1 MKKYLLLTLL
11 MAAIDPLTTLADTI
25 ITFSD
30 PNVKAICVE
39 NWDTNG
45 DGELSE
51 EEAAAVESLG
61 VVFRENS
68 SITSFDELEYFTGL
82 TSISDYAFENC
93 VNLSSISFPDG
104 ITSIGRQAFRECNSM
119 VTFDIPNSVTYM
131 GPSAF
136 EGCNILVSFVIPDG
150 ITSINQLFP
159 GCYSMTSVTIPN
171 SVTTISGYSFYY
183 CSSLTSITIP
193 SSVSV
198 IGSYAFGNCDNLTT
212 VTVGNETPVAIS
224 ENVFS
229 NRTNATLYVP
239 EGCKAAYQ
247 TAPYWN
253 EFKEIIEDQII
264 TFADATVKALCVAK
278 WDTNGDGELSQIEA
292 MAVKDLGDTFCGN
305 STITTFNEL
314 QYFTGLTS
322 IGKGSKLSLNE
333 IPFWAHIDEWGLQ
346 APKRNTVAPKWAI
359 GESTDMP
366 YGDPSVKAFADLSE
380 YAKLIITFSEGA
392 PRILLNRDVDEGQW
406 NEVESQSHLIDNTR
420 AGWSDRYFTTNG
432 NMITVDLK
440 QLVNDK
446 GFAHLHAIKG
456 ANWENVTITSMIV
469 VTDDSPASGNNI
481 TAEEAMG
488 LSYCSSL
495 SSITI
500 PANVNIIGDYAFLG
514 CSGLSSLTIP
524 NSVTFIGDY
533 AFSGCS
539 GLTSEEIPNSV
550 ISIGDYAFN
559 GCSGLTS
566 VSLQE
571 GLTCIGNYAFQNCS
585 GLTSFFIPSSVT
597 IIGNKA
603 FFGCNGITSVV
614 SQITEPFAIDN
625 SCFNVDNSTWTT
637 ATLYVPAD
645 SKSLYKATDGW
656 KNFSKINSF
665 GGVTITIT
673 VTDDR
678 NSDISDKVSIIW
690 KDADGKT
697 IGTGKRLGGIEEDT
711 YLYYSVELNEELG
724 RVYHEVKMQEV
735 KADNIA
741 LKCQLEKI
749 GRINLEGRVSAS
761 DIENAVATVSIKQ
774 MLNGKWEQTYTTQA
788 NKQGEF
794 SVEVFDDE
802 ADITISSE
810 GYFSSTIHRDGFSG
824 NGYVG
829 VIPINLLTGFSI
841 AANITIQNAT
851 TANEET
857 KTTAWTEGL
866 NNIEFTITNITKR
879 QPITDFTVQNG
890 NIIIKTGASIGDKIN
905 LTAIS
910 KEGLFAES
918 TTMFIIVDGANFFD
932 LQLTE
937 LGGIN
942 ATYATSSNG
951 CTSGYLYDSNNIL
964 ITKGSYTGETLSLRH
979 LKNGVYTLVT
989 MGNSLLLGSL
999 SNLADLSS
1007 VGLREGTDYVATH
1020 VVVVDGELTTVSV
1033 NEVPRLDETRFY
1045 YTTDNTYF
1053 NANKASVTAGN
1064 YLTLQAKI
1072 DFKTEYKDNT
1082 NDVTLL
1088 IDLPEGCQLVE
1099 QSVIA
1104 NRKAVAHTLN
1114 NNRLTIPL
1122 NKEQYESQIR
1132 FCVIPT
1138 QNKTYNLTAMASFN
1152 IDGQVQQPIGSANF
1166 EVKGLT
1172 LTTPKKAISTNITIH
1187 GKAKGHCDV
1196 SIYDNEVFIG
1206 KTSSK
1211 ADGTWRTECELYNPY
1226 SHSFHDIYAK
1236 IITEDGTE
1244 LSSET
1249 QQVEYDKNTIVP
1261 EKVTM
1266 QYYNLE
1272 LDINYNIVFD
1282 LIKGTTTPSSYFY
1295 FPYKEWPTKNGE
1307 TEPKD
1312 FTFLANFTRNDS
1324 SLIKNVNI
1332 KVLNS
1337 DGTVRTLPAS
1347 FDGKQNC
1354 WVATTKYAS
1363 TNRLPRNVKVEYDS
1377 FTKSSD
1383 EDREEPL
1390 VDQANVL
1397 ASCAHYINNYFNEKV
1412 DIIPIEDSEDY
1423 ILFEFKTKEED
1434 TPQYSRIEVVDYQV
1448 TEEMMKTHQFIYVED
1463 EDGIVG
1469 TYTEYSNNGITV
1481 YAIDVLNNIA
1491 FKIIFYNLSNLSRGE
1506 ESSKVFTKSVRAL
1519 KESVGSGRFLAG
1531 FLDNFGNLIDL
1542 LTGIKEYWSV
1552 KGDFDSMCDLIIQYS
1567 DNLEKVNQKTFDA
1580 ILAKCPDGSYKLQQD
1595 KIQQYYNAVQA
1606 TANVEAS
1613 FRDQYF
1619 MYLDQYKT
1627 KLGLSVMTFYATL
1640 GVGKAL
1646 GAMKELKFFKN
1657 ANLKLYNFLNSKF
1670 SSYVFRSTSADILSS
1685 VIGTG
1690 IGSAI
1695 GAGID
1700 QLDKIFSYKDFNE
1713 VKDKTLSWASNE
1725 YSNLLQN
1732 YIDLQNGIKKAYK
1745 KCDNDPDDDKNDN
1758 DDDFDGDGTKE
1769 KLDPSGYVYEAVLS
1783 NRLEGVTTTCYQKV
1797 MSEDM
1802 YGDLVETAV
1811 VWNAEDYSQQNP
1823 LKTDKAGF
1831 YRWDVPQGM
1840 WQVKYEKEGY
1850 ETAYSDWLPVPPPQ
1864 LDVNIGMKQSTPP
1877 TVKQMRG
1884 YGSGITIELS
1894 KYMRPETMTTEK
1906 ITVTRNGSAE
1916 AGSIELMNAE
1926 QAPLG
1931 DETYVSKVKFVPEN
1945 RFNST
1950 DLVVVTVHKE
1960 VESYCGVQMTA
1971 DHVETV
1977 KIESEV
1983 KSIVADSVVTV
1994 PYQGER
2000 ELRVVVLPKDASAG
2014 RTLKVKTSSAMIASL
2029 SDEEVTIGQDGA
2041 ATLTLGGELPG
2052 GAILDFSVD
2061 GTDVKATSRV
2071 KVVIGREIVAKPVA
2085 NISSGVTISGGTQI
2099 ELTCETE
2106 GATIYYTLDGSC
2118 PCDEAT
2124 RHKYDGPIT
2133 IATDV
2138 IVKAIAV
2145 KDDMDDSDIATFVY
2159 IVDGID
2165 GISYNNRFDAIYQD
2179 GSVVVT
2185 GAKGASCHIYDLQG
2199 REMATRLHLSNQ
2211 ATISVPK
2218 TEVYV
2223 VSVKFDDGQTVV
2235 KKVIRKL

>member
-1 MKKYLLLTLL
+1 MKKFLLLTLL

-25 ITFSD
+25 ITFVD

-51 EEAAAVESLG
+51 EEAAAVEDLG
-61 VVFRENS
+61 QVFREDS
-68 SITSFDELEYFTGL
+68 CIISFDELRYFTGL
-82 TSISDYAFENC
+82 TSIADYAFENC
-93 VNLSSISFPDG
+93 VGLTSIVFPSG
-104 ITSIGRQAFRECNSM
+104 ITSIGLRAFRECNSM
-119 VTFDIPNSVTYM
+119 VTFDIPSSVNYI
-131 GPSAF
+131 GANAF
-136 EGCNILVSFVIPDG
+136 GGCNILSSFIIPDG
-150 ITSINQLFP
+150 ITTISQLFP

-171 SVTTISGYSFYY
+171 SVKSISSYSFYY
-183 CSSLTSITIP
+183 CSSLTSVIIP
-193 SSVSV
+193 SNVTE
-198 IGSYAFGNCDNLTT
+198 IGSNAFGNCDNLTT

-239 EGCKAAYQ
+239 EGCKATYQ

-359 GESTDMP
+359 GESTDIP
-366 YGDPSVKAFADLSE
+366 YGDPSVNAFADLSE
-380 YAKLIITFSEGA
+380 YAKLIVTFSEGV

-488 LSYCSSL
+488 FSYCSSL

-571 GLTCIGNYAFQNCS
+571 GLTCIGNYVFQNCS
-585 GLTSFFIPSSVT
+585 GLTSLFIPSSVT

-625 SCFNVDNSTWTT
+625 SCFNIDNSTWTT

-741 LKCQLEKI
+741 LTCQLEKI
-749 GRINLEGRVSAS
+749 GRIKLEGRVSAT
-761 DIENAVATVSIKQ
+761 DIENAVVTVSIKQ

-810 GYFSSTIHRDGFSG
+810 GYFNSTIHRDGFSG
-824 NGYVG
+824 NGYIG

-851 TANEET
+851 TVNETT

-866 NNIEFTITNITKR
+866 NNIEFAITNITKH

-951 CTSGYLYDSNNIL
+951 CTSGYLYDCNNIL

-1020 VVVVDGELTTVSV
+1020 IVVVDGELTTVSV

-1152 IDGQVQQPIGSANF
+1152 IDGQVQQPIGSTNF

-1172 LTTPKKAISTNITIH
+1172 LTTPNKAISTNITIY

-1244 LSSET
+1244 LTSET

-1363 TNRLPRNVKVEYDS
+1363 TNRLPRNVKVEYDYLEPS
-1377 FTKSSD
+1377 AIADKDRMLRENKKIDAAIEQYIMTISQSGKRIIKENEEEFVVAYEQAANDSIILGIKVIPHDEINTFVEKAYHYVDDSNDIWLYDTKD
-1383 EDREEPL
+1383 G
-1390 VDQANVL
+1390 
-1397 ASCAHYINNYFNEKV
+1397 NN
-1412 DIIPIEDSEDY
+1412 D
-1423 ILFEFKTKEED
+1423 L
-1434 TPQYSRIEVVDYQV
+1434 
-1448 TEEMMKTHQFIYVED
+1448 IYVWNNEIAYRISFSEKSIAKASVSRRKEWWNNWGD
-1463 EDGIVG
+1463 LGKGIVRGVNSIPLIGNPDMLRVIDDYNYWEEQYIQYMENHIKYNEHTMNLLVAKCEDG
-1469 TYTEYSNNGITV
+1469 
-1481 YAIDVLNNIA
+1481 D
-1491 FKIIFYNLSNLSRGE
+1491 
-1506 ESSKVFTKSVRAL
+1506 
-1519 KESVGSGRFLAG
+1519 
-1531 FLDNFGNLIDL
+1531 
-1542 LTGIKEYWSV
+1542 
-1552 KGDFDSMCDLIIQYS
+1552 
-1567 DNLEKVNQKTFDA
+1567 
-1580 ILAKCPDGSYKLQQD
+1580 YKLSKTQIEWYAMYKGFYYDDCNRFEQNMRD
-1595 KIQQYYNAVQA
+1595 KLDRYAKSINQRCWISAGLQA
-1606 TANVEAS
+1606 TS
-1613 FRDQYF
+1613 
-1619 MYLDQYKT
+1619 L
-1627 KLGLSVMTFYATL
+1627 
-1640 GVGKAL
+1640 VGGWAL
-1646 GAMKELKFFKN
+1646 GAFTKAGGILKAFIETN
-1657 ANLKLYNFLNSKF
+1657 AVRQIGNF
-1670 SSYVFRSTSADILSS
+1670 
-1685 VIGTG
+1685 IGTTVATG
-1690 IGSAI
+1690 YVSNITGTLATDSWIGDYLAKYCVEEER
-1695 GAGID
+1695 
-1700 QLDKIFSYKDFNE
+1700 KIM
-1713 VKDKTLSWASNE
+1713 
-1725 YSNLLQN
+1725 QN
-1732 YIDLQNGIKKAYK
+1732 YISLNDIIKKSYRECPK
-1745 KCDNDPDDDKNDN
+1745 EDDDDKNDD
-1758 DDDFDGDGTKE
+1758 DDDFNGDGTKE
-1769 KLDPSGYVYEAVLS
+1769 NLDPSGYVYEAVLS

-1802 YGDLVETAV
+1802 YGDLIETAV
-1811 VWNAEDYSQQNP
+1811 VWNAEDFSQQNP

-1884 YGSGITIELS
+1884 YESGITIELS

-1945 RFNST
+1945 RFNAT

-1983 KSIVADSVVTV
+1983 KSIVADSLVTV

-2000 ELRVVVLPKDASAG
+2000 EMRVVVLPKDASAG
-2014 RTLKVKTSSAMIASL
+2014 RTLKVKTSSTMIASV
-2029 SDEEVTIGQDGA
+2029 SAEEVTIGQDGA

-2071 KVVIGREIVAKPVA
+2071 KVVMGREMVAKPVA

-2124 RHKYDGPIT
+2124 RHKYDGPFT

-2165 GISYNNRFDAIYQD
+2165 GINYNSRFDAIYQD

-2199 REMATRLHLSNQ
+2199 REVATRLHLSNQ

-2218 TEVYV
+2218 TEIYV
-2223 VSVKFDDGQTVV
+2223 VSVTFDDGQTVV
-2235 KKVIRKL
+2235 KKVVRKQ